1 VLLCAE
7 GNLGYEMRWVRFA
20 VFICVVTVLQA
31 SIVDVIAVTGIK
43 PDLLL
48 ILLVFFAVYCSSS
61 EAIIISFVIGFAADI
76 IASSM
81 GPRIISFGLF
91 GMALAYL
98 HQVVAI
104 RKMPYQ
110 AAAIFVTGL
119 LAGTVTHLLTLL
131 QGSPPAS
138 GVFVVLF
145 WIPLYSAIVGPFLF
159 LPSAWWM
166 RIKTER
172 FSRR

>member
-1 VLLCAE
+1 
-7 GNLGYEMRWVRFA
+7 MRWVRFA
-20 VFICVVTVLQA
+20 VFICVVTVLQT
-31 SIVDVIAVTGIK
+31 SLVDVIAVTGIK

-91 GMALAYL
+91 GTALAYL
-98 HQVVAI
+98 NRVIAI
-104 RKMPYQ
+104 RRMPYQ
-110 AAAIFVTGL
+110 SLAIFVTGL
-119 LAGTVTHLLTLL
+119 LAGTLTSLLTLL
-131 QGSPPAS
+131 QGSSPTS
-138 GVFVVLF
+138 TMDILLF
-145 WIPLYSAIVGPFLF
+145 WIPLYSAVVGPFLF
-159 LPSAWWM
+159 LPCAWWM
-166 RIKTER
+166 RIKAVR